1 MNDKRYA
8 GLLTIHSAPSVLR
21 QHIEWGLNA
30 ILGYTGEYTWRE
42 QPLAPGTLRTII
54 EYRAPLGTAAKIATS
69 LKNWHYLRFEVQ
81 EFCNEGAE
89 LFRFTPELGMH
100 RALTDGTGSILISE
114 NVIRK
119 SLATFDDLEIR
130 ENLEVALGSAWELAL
145 EPMRGVDLQEV
156 QRLRAI

>member
-8 GLLTIHSAPSVLR
+8 GLLTIHSAPSALR

-30 ILGYTGEYTWRE
+30 ILGYTGEYSWRD

-54 EYRAPLGTAAKIATS
+54 EYRAALGTAAKIATS

-81 EFCNEGAE
+81 EFCSEGAE

-130 ENLEVALGSAWELAL
+130 ENLEAALGSAWELAL

>member
-1 MNDKRYA
+1 
-8 GLLTIHSAPSVLR
+8 
-21 QHIEWGLNA
+21 
-30 ILGYTGEYTWRE
+30 
-42 QPLAPGTLRTII
+42 LRTII

-81 EFCNEGAE
+81 EFCSEGAE

-100 RALTDGTGSILISE
+100 RAFTDGTGSILICE

-130 ENLEVALGSAWELAL
+130 ENLEAALGSAWELAL

>member
-1 MNDKRYA
+1 
-8 GLLTIHSAPSVLR
+8 VLR

-42 QPLAPGTLRTII
+42 QPLAPGRLRTII

-81 EFCNEGAE
+81 EFCSEGAE

>member
-8 GLLTIHSAPSVLR
+8 GLLTIHSAPSALR

-30 ILGYTGEYTWRE
+30 ILGYTGEYSWRD

-81 EFCNEGAE
+81 EFCSEGAE

-130 ENLEVALGSAWELAL
+130 ENLEAALGSTWELAL

>member
-8 GLLTIHSAPSVLR
+8 GLLTIHSAPSALR

-30 ILGYTGEYTWRE
+30 ILGYSGEYSWRD
-42 QPLAPGTLRTII
+42 QPLAPGTLRTIV

-81 EFCNEGAE
+81 EFCSEGAE

-100 RALTDGTGSILISE
+100 RALTDGTGSILICE

-130 ENLEVALGSAWELAL
+130 ENLEAALGSAWELAL

>member
-30 ILGYTGEYTWRE
+30 ILGYTGQYTWRE

-81 EFCNEGAE
+81 EFCSEGAE

-100 RALTDGTGSILISE
+100 RAFTDGTGSILISE

-130 ENLEVALGSAWELAL
+130 ENLEAALGSAWELAL